1 MTGLPLKLAVASKD
15 GISIN
20 EHFGHAKVFHIN
32 SVSENQC
39 LLLEQRQVEHYC
51 HGNSGNQSAMAMILQ
66 TISDCH
72 GAFVAKIGDGPAEKL
87 AAIGVQAISDY
98 AYEAV
103 EASLLDYVRI
113 RAKKEM
119 EKADMNIKERG

>member
-72 GAFVAKIGDGPAEKL
+72 GDGPAEKL